1 MIALIL
7 AGHLLNGPVPPPEP
21 QGTDLLWSQ
30 ALAFDRDGMPII
42 PVGIIQGQ
50 NHFEF
55 ITHEPATLILG
66 QREPQEVEL
75 ASGSRVVLRLRSGH
89 AAKVGHFVVAEQ
101 YTIAQRATAQR
112 RLKYWRALG
121 FEDAQILP
129 LGVQMALS
137 GTAFDNRSI
146 ALAVSLGRS
155 LKDAEKQRQTLQAKH
170 QIRSHIEARL
180 LSLPKGQI
188 EVRHQRKKWRTN
200 DRVGIRFQRTS
211 SKAQITLLNAH
222 RREARGYNGNFEF
235 VFDAQGQ
242 LAAVGLIRAEELVAG
257 TVPAESYATAPI
269 EALKSQ
275 AIAARTELFSKL
287 GQRHGADPF
296 LLCDDQD
303 CQVYRGVDAR
313 HPQTDK
319 ATALTKGQLLFDH
332 TVHTTGPQPLAHA
345 QYSAICGGHTEDNDA
360 VWNQPPSAL
369 LRGKPDGR
377 VSPPP
382 RSNDRELTSW
392 INDKD
397 AAPWCRVSSLANHK
411 MFHWKRVLRGKR
423 LRTIESQLGVG
434 RIKQITIKARGVSG
448 RARALIIAGSTGQI
462 VLEPELRIRRALG
475 NLPSSLFTM
484 TINRNAGRISSI
496 EFNGRGWGHGVG
508 MCQMGAIGMAEAGY
522 DGPSILKHYYPGSTI
537 QTVY

>member
-1 MIALIL
+1 MIALVL

-30 ALAFDRDGMPII
+30 ALAFDSDGMPII
-42 PVGIIQGQ
+42 PVGINQGQ
-50 NHFEF
+50 NRFEF
-55 ITHEPATLILG
+55 ITHESATLLLG
-66 QREPQEVEL
+66 QTNPEEVPL
-75 ASGSRVVLRLRSGH
+75 VSGSRVVLTLRSSK
-89 AAKVGHFVVAEQ
+89 AAKVGHFVIAEQ
-101 YTIAQRATAQR
+101 YSITQRPKAQR

-121 FEDAQILP
+121 FEQARLLP

-146 ALAVSLGRS
+146 ALAVHQSNS
-155 LKDAEKQRQTLQAKH
+155 LKDAEMRRQELHAKH
-170 QIRSHIEARL
+170 QLRSHVEARL
-180 LSLPKGQI
+180 LGLPTGQI
-188 EVRHQRKKWRTN
+188 EVRHRRKKWKVSNRI
-200 DRVGIRFQRTS
+200 GIRFERVS
-211 SKAQITLLNAH
+211 SKAQITLLGAH
-222 RREARGYNGNFEF
+222 RREARGYNGAFEF
-235 VFDAQGQ
+235 VLDADGK
-242 LAAVGLIRAEELVAG
+242 LAAVGLIRAEDLVAG

-287 GQRHGADPF
+287 GQRHGSDPF

-319 ATALTKGQLLFDH
+319 ATVLTKGQLLFDH
-332 TVHTTGPQPLAHA
+332 TVHTSGPQPLAHA

-377 VSPPP
+377 ITPPP
-382 RSNDRELTSW
+382 RSDDRALKSW
-392 INDKD
+392 ITDKD

-411 MFHWKRVLRGKR
+411 MFRWNRILRGKR
-423 LRTIESQLGVG
+423 LRSVESQLGIG
-434 RIKQITIKARGVSG
+434 RIKNIKVKSRGVSG
-448 RARALIIAGSTGQI
+448 RARALIVSGSSGEI
-462 VLEPELRIRRALG
+462 VLEPELQIRRTLG

-484 TINRNAGRISSI
+484 TINRRSNRIQSI
-496 EFNGRGWGHGVG
+496 EFAGRGWGHGVG

-522 DGPSILKHYYPGSTI
+522 DSLSILKHYYPGSTI

>member
-1 MIALIL
+1 MIALVL

-30 ALAFDRDGMPII
+30 ALAFDTDGMPII
-42 PVGIIQGQ
+42 PVGINYGQ

-66 QREPQEVEL
+66 QTNAEEVRL
-75 ASGSRVVLRLRSGH
+75 KAGARVIVTLRASR
-89 AAKVGHFVVAEQ
+89 AAKVGYFVIAEQ
-101 YTIAQRATAQR
+101 YAITQRTTAER

-121 FEDAQILP
+121 FDDARLLP

-137 GTAFDNRSI
+137 GTAFDNRSL
-146 ALAVSLGRS
+146 ALAVSQAHS
-155 LKDAEKQRQTLQAKH
+155 LKDAEEKRQKLQAKH
-170 QIRSHIEARL
+170 QLRSHIEARL
-180 LSLPKGQI
+180 LGLPKGQI
-188 EVRHQRKKWRTN
+188 DVRHQRKRWTVN
-200 DRVGIRFQRTS
+200 DRVGVRFKQVSQR
-211 SKAQITLLNAH
+211 AQITLLRAH
-222 RREARGYNGNFEF
+222 RREARGYNGAFEF

-242 LAAVGLIRAEELVAG
+242 LAAVGLIRAEDLVAG

-287 GQRHGADPF
+287 GQRHGSDPF

-319 ATALTKGQLLFDH
+319 ATVLTKGQLLFDQ
-332 TVHTTGPQPLAHA
+332 TVTTSGPQPLAHA

-360 VWNQPPSAL
+360 VWNQTPSAL

-377 VSPPP
+377 VPPPP
-382 RSNDRELTSW
+382 RQDDEALMSW

-411 MFHWKRVLRGKR
+411 MFRWKRSLRGKR
-423 LRTIESQLGVG
+423 LRAVESKLGVG
-434 RIKQITIKARGVSG
+434 RIKQITVQSRGVSG
-448 RARALIIAGSTGQI
+448 RARALVVLGTSGQI

-484 TINRNAGRISSI
+484 KINRTSGRVHGI
-496 EFNGRGWGHGVG
+496 EFTGRGWGHGVG

-522 DGPSILKHYYPGSTI
+522 DSLSILKHYYPGSTI